1 MGSFLS
7 NSNQNTHVNT
17 DRTAKLKMSYCKEE
31 GKDKIIFISEE
42 DAKQKSSIEFSKP
55 EEEPTSLVQKDGSIN
70 WGCPCIGSM
79 AIGPCGVEFR
89 EAFSCFHY
97 SEAEPKGSD
106 CFEKFSDM
114 NECMSKY
121 PELYENNDEA
131 LNEAA
136 QESVKTTNNEK
147 EEQKEEAKS

>member
-1 MGSFLS
+1 
-7 NSNQNTHVNT
+7 
-17 DRTAKLKMSYCKEE
+17 MSLCKEE

-55 EEEPTSLVQKDGSIN
+55 EDEPTSLVQKDGSIN

>member
-1 MGSFLS
+1 MSF
-7 NSNQNTHVNT
+7 
-17 DRTAKLKMSYCKEE
+17 CKEE

-55 EEEPTSLVQKDGSIN
+55 EDEPTSLVQKDGSIN

-97 SEAEPKGSD
+97 SEAEPKGTD

>member
-1 MGSFLS
+1 MSF
-7 NSNQNTHVNT
+7 
-17 DRTAKLKMSYCKEE
+17 CKEE

-55 EEEPTSLVQKDGSIN
+55 EDEPTSLVQKDGSIN

>member
-1 MGSFLS
+1 MKHFFCNRISF
-7 NSNQNTHVNT
+7 
-17 DRTAKLKMSYCKEE
+17 
-31 GKDKIIFISEE
+31 F
-42 DAKQKSSIEFSKP
+42 
-55 EEEPTSLVQKDGSIN
+55 
-70 WGCPCIGSM
+70 
-79 AIGPCGVEFR
+79 
-89 EAFSCFHY
+89 
-97 SEAEPKGSD
+97 SEAEPKGTD

>member
-1 MGSFLS
+1 MS
-7 NSNQNTHVNT
+7 
-17 DRTAKLKMSYCKEE
+17 LKNFETFFFCNR
-31 GKDKIIFISEE
+31 ILF
-42 DAKQKSSIEFSKP
+42 
-55 EEEPTSLVQKDGSIN
+55 
-70 WGCPCIGSM
+70 C
-79 AIGPCGVEFR
+79 
-89 EAFSCFHY
+89 

>member
-1 MGSFLS
+1 MS
-7 NSNQNTHVNT
+7 
-17 DRTAKLKMSYCKEE
+17 LKNFEK
-31 GKDKIIFISEE
+31 KKICNRILF
-42 DAKQKSSIEFSKP
+42 
-55 EEEPTSLVQKDGSIN
+55 
-70 WGCPCIGSM
+70 C
-79 AIGPCGVEFR
+79 
-89 EAFSCFHY
+89 